1 MSDEDT
7 SDLIL
12 EPEKRTLGSFL
23 LPAALAAGTAA
34 LIYSSVK
41 KSDKKSSS
49 KTPEAGTNEV
59 VFASNYGSFSIG
71 DDYQQLVLE
80 SYLAEQAEDGNLQI
94 TGETGGLFASIEET
108 LIVST
113 RSEVLAAFKSTHKV
127 KVSKERIL
135 ISALPQ
141 GKTGVQS
148 FNKWL
153 EAETKK
159 FQENY

>member
-1 MSDEDT
+1 MSDEDG

-12 EPEKRTLGSFL
+12 EPEKKTLGSFL

-49 KTPEAGTNEV
+49 KTPEAGSNEV
-59 VFASNYGSFSIG
+59 VFASNYASFSIG

-94 TGETGGLFASIEET
+94 KGETGGLFESIDSFAT
-108 LIVST
+108 FPVCISQDQRLFGQLNRV
-113 RSEVLAAFKSTHKV
+113 V
-127 KVSKERIL
+127 ERRAGHID
-135 ISALPQ
+135 
-141 GKTGVQS
+141 
-148 FNKWL
+148 
-153 EAETKK
+153 
-159 FQENY
+159 